1 MPKKTFSQNMPAEL
15 FIDSSP
21 APAQTA
27 GKIAPAPEGYYIN
40 PAYIEARTRRVQLML
55 KPSLYQKGKET
66 AQAKGISFNELINSL
81 LEEM

>member
-21 APAQTA
+21 APAPA
-27 GKIAPAPEGYYIN
+27 ESKIAPAPEGYYIN
-40 PAYIEARTRRVQLML
+40 PLYIEAKSRRVQLL
-55 KPSLYQKGKET
+55 IKPSVYQKAKEKAD
-66 AQAKGISFNELINSL
+66 AQGISFNELINSL